1 MAKYLEMSAS
11 INLKTEAKT
20 DKNKEQKGDKK

>member
-1 MAKYLEMSAS
+1 MAKYIEMSAS

-20 DKNKEQKGDKK
+20 DKNKEQKGYKK